1 MPGVQDNYSIDVT
14 NRFGFADIAVDSDG
28 SDDGIEN
35 VDPFAM
41 INDLKR
47 QAETVKKL
55 PKQKVNKKKVVATPP
70 PTQPEKKEP
79 SDGEKKAVPSKRGER
94 GGARGGRGR
103 GDGRPRADRPPR
115 EQRQG
120 TEVEGAP
127 KDQREDRPRRGG
139 RGGERGGGGGRG
151 PRRDGE
157 QRRTFD
163 RKSGDPRSS
172 VKGTEK
178 RDGAGPG
185 NWGTPEDDLKAQT
198 ETVEENAPKE
208 EKPAEGKTEEKV
220 EEAKKAEEEAK
231 TMTLEEYR
239 KQKKSVQ
246 RNPNARAAQKSSDSK
261 KAASGAKE
269 REKKGRAARV
279 EAVDFVAAP
288 LVQRGGPRGGGRG
301 GGRRGDNRSRKEPQA
316 ALDLNGEEFP
326 SLG

>member
-14 NRFGFADIAVDSDG
+14 NRFGFAGIDVDSG

-41 INDLKR
+41 INDLKK
-47 QAETVKKL
+47 QAETAKNA
-55 PKQKVNKKKVVATPP
+55 PKQKKVNKKKVVAAAQPA
-70 PTQPEKKEP
+70 QPEKKETG
-79 SDGEKKAVPSKRGER
+79 DGEKKQVQNRGER
-94 GGARGGRGR
+94 GGRRGGGR
-103 GDGRPRADRPPR
+103 GDGRPRGDRPPR

-120 TEVEGAP
+120 TDVDGAP
-127 KDQREDRPRRGG
+127 REDRPRRGG
-139 RGGERGGGGGRG
+139 RGGGGGGGGRG
-151 PRRDGE
+151 PRRDE
-157 QRRTFD
+157 RRTFD
-163 RKSGDPRSS
+163 RKSGDPRTS
-172 VKGTEK
+172 VKGSDK
-178 RDGAGPG
+178 RDGAGSG

-198 ETVEENAPKE
+198 ETVTED
-208 EKPAEGKTEEKV
+208 KPAEEVEGKTEEKV
-220 EEAKKAEEEAK
+220 EEAKPAEEEK

-246 RNPNARAAQKSSDSK
+246 RNPNAKTATQPADNK
-261 KAASGAKE
+261 KAQAGQKE

-288 LVQRGGPRGGGRG
+288 LVQRGPRGDRRGPRE
-301 GGRRGDNRSRKEPQA
+301 GGRRDRQPRKDAPQTN